1 MRLWAMPRAGSMT
14 APKLRRVYQFIA
26 LTSRLLSSMRG
37 MRGVRVVVDMGSPSS
52 FGVLS
57 KERHGDGRG
66 M

>member
-1 MRLWAMPRAGSMT
+1 MT

-52 FGVLS
+52 FACPVEG
-57 KERHGDGRG
+57 ETRDGRG